1 MPDIR
6 DAENVRRAALYP
18 ETMLS
23 QYVHSPRLTALIRGM
38 EQAMDPE
45 PALEEWRRRALD
57 VLTADG
63 WGLDQWGRIVDI
75 GRVIALSG
83 DDGAFGFM
91 GSGLRPFGQG
101 TFHDAGHA
109 ATGTYRLADQ
119 AYRDLILLKAAA
131 NVSDCSVPSLNR
143 LLARLYGDR
152 GAAYVLD
159 VAPMRIRYVFNFP
172 LRPWERALM
181 GREDVPPKPAGVGY
195 EVLEIDPPHTFG
207 FAGSHLQPFNQGV
220 FAIGGP
226 INAYTV

>member
-6 DAENVRRAALYP
+6 DAENVRRDALYP

-23 QYVHSPRLTALIRGM
+23 QYVHSPRLTALIRTM
-38 EQAMDPE
+38 EQALDPE
-45 PALEEWRRRALD
+45 PALDEWRRRALD

-63 WGLDQWGRIVDI
+63 WGLDQWGKIVDI

-83 DDGAFGFM
+83 DDGTFGFI

-101 TFHDAGHA
+101 TFDAGHA

-131 NVSDCSVPSLNR
+131 NISDCSVPSLNR
-143 LLARLYGDR
+143 LLGRLYGDR
-152 GAAYVLD
+152 GAAYVLE
-159 VAPMRIRYVFNFP
+159 VAPMRIRYVFEFP

-181 GREDVPPKPAGVGY
+181 GRDDVPPKPVGVGY

-207 FAGSHLQPFNQGV
+207 FAGSNLQPFNQGV